1 MQKTQA
7 LKQPTIFQ
15 LMWRKI
21 VPYTFIVIPFS
32 LYLVFY
38 LIPSFQSFYL
48 GFFEF
53 DGYSPTKVFVGLR
66 NYQEILLEDKLF
78 NRAITNNL
86 YWTIG
91 SLVLPLTIGLILAVV
106 FNTKG
111 LVGKNFFRTAIFMPY
126 VLSVIVIALLWAE
139 IYNPQNGI
147 INKLVEMI
155 TGKSSHF
162 AFLGDPRTALI
173 SVLIAATW
181 SAVGFYMVVFYA
193 GLQTIP
199 EELYEVA
206 QIEGANWFQSFI
218 YITIPMVRE
227 VLTVMIVITVIG
239 SFKVFDIIYTM
250 THGGPLYATEVTATR
265 MISEAFTYSRFGY
278 AAAYSCLIFLMIAA
292 FSFFYLWLNRQRVNE

>member
-1 MQKTQA
+1 MNRSNRYH
-7 LKQPTIFQ
+7 QPTKLQ
-15 LMWRKI
+15 LFKRKL
-21 VPYTFIVIPFS
+21 VPYTFITLPLL
-32 LYLVFY
+32 LYLIFY

-53 DGYSPTKVFVGLR
+53 NGYSPTKIFIGLE
-66 NYQEILLEDKLF
+66 NYREILFEDKLF
-78 NRAITNNL
+78 VRAITNNL

-91 SLVLPLTIGLILAVV
+91 SLILPLSIGLVLAVV
-106 FNTKG
+106 FNSKG
-111 LVGKNFFRTAIFMPY
+111 ISGRNFFRTAIFLPY
-126 VLSVIVIALLWAE
+126 VLSVIVISLLWAE

-147 INKLVEMI
+147 INKLIELI
-155 TGKSSHF
+155 TGNPSHF
-162 AFLGDPRTALI
+162 AFLGNPKTALI

-181 SAVGFYMVVFYA
+181 SAVGFYMVIFYA

-206 QIEGANWFQSFI
+206 QIEGASWLQSLI
-218 YITIPMVRE
+218 YITVPMLRE

-278 AAAYSCLIFLMIAA
+278 AAAYSCLIFLVIAA
-292 FSFFYLWLNRQRVNE
+292 FSFIYLWLNRRQVDE

>member
-1 MQKTQA
+1 
-7 LKQPTIFQ
+7 
-15 LMWRKI
+15 
-21 VPYTFIVIPFS
+21 
-32 LYLVFY
+32 
-38 LIPSFQSFYL
+38 
-48 GFFEF
+48 
-53 DGYSPTKVFVGLR
+53 
-66 NYQEILLEDKLF
+66 
-78 NRAITNNL
+78 
-86 YWTIG
+86 
-91 SLVLPLTIGLILAVV
+91 
-106 FNTKG
+106 
-111 LVGKNFFRTAIFMPY
+111 
-126 VLSVIVIALLWAE
+126 
-139 IYNPQNGI
+139 
-147 INKLVEMI
+147 MI

>member
-1 MQKTQA
+1 MQKIET
-7 LKQPTIFQ
+7 LRQPTKFQ
-15 LMWRKI
+15 LLWRKVI
-21 VPYTFIVIPFS
+21 PYTFVAIPLG

-53 DGYSPTKVFVGLR
+53 NGYSATKLFVGLE
-66 NYQEILLEDKLF
+66 NYREILFEDKLF
-78 NRAITNNL
+78 VRAITNNL

-111 LVGKNFFRTAIFMPY
+111 IIGRNFFRTAIFMPY
-126 VLSVIVIALLWAE
+126 VLSVIVISLLWAE

-147 INKLVEMI
+147 INKLIEVI
-155 TGKSSHF
+155 TGTPSHF
-162 AFLGDPRTALI
+162 AFLGDPKTALI

-181 SAVGFYMVVFYA
+181 SAVGFYMVIFYA

-206 QIEGANWFQSFI
+206 QIEGANWLQSLI
-218 YITIPMVRE
+218 YITIPMLRE

-278 AAAYSCLIFLMIAA
+278 AAAYSCLIFIIIAA
-292 FSFFYLWLNRQRVNE
+292 FSFIYLWLNRRQVDE